1 MELQKYIHK
10 FSTKIINVGL
20 VQDCPKHPQWLIRTH
35 VSTQSVYS
43 IRAGRRVTYH
53 STNRGMESE
62 VWLLCLKSQEGL
74 VEVIRVKVA
83 SYVYSGCV
91 GSRKEGGEDGVV

>member
-1 MELQKYIHK
+1 
-10 FSTKIINVGL
+10 
-20 VQDCPKHPQWLIRTH
+20 
-35 VSTQSVYS
+35 
-43 IRAGRRVTYH
+43 
-53 STNRGMESE
+53 MESE

-74 VEVIRVKVA
+74 VEVITVKVA